1 MKKFAVFGN
10 PIAHSL
16 SPLIHQMFAESCGEV
31 IDYDKRCGSL
41 KAFES
46 EVNDFFFK
54 EGALGGNFTVPFKER
69 VFALADEHDAAAK
82 LAGAANTLHRQPS
95 GNLKAYNTDGIGL
108 VNDLLAH
115 QVPLQNSYVLILGAG
130 GATRGVIHPL
140 LNAGVAHIYV
150 LNRSKDKAIALVE
163 EANDLRV
170 TALDSVD
177 APLPN
182 PPSVVINSTSA
193 SLNNTVP
200 AMPDAVF
207 SSGAVAYDMV
217 YGASATVF
225 MQKAK
230 ALGSQL
236 QLDGLGMLV
245 EQAAAAFSIWTGQNP
260 PTDKVA
266 KVLRDRISGQKEG

>member
-16 SPLIHQMFAESCGEV
+16 SPLIHQMFAESCGEE
-31 IDYDKRCGSL
+31 IEYSKRCGSL
-41 KAFES
+41 DQFEA
-46 EVNDFFFK
+46 EVHDFFFK

-69 VFALADEHDAAAK
+69 VFALADEHDDAAK
-82 LAGAANTLHRQPS
+82 LAGAANTLHKQSS
-95 GNLKAYNTDGIGL
+95 GKLKAYNTDGVGL
-108 VNDLLAH
+108 VNDLVAH
-115 QVPLQNSYVLILGAG
+115 QVSLKNSNVLILGAG

-140 LNAGVAHIYV
+140 LNAGVAHISV

-163 EANDLRV
+163 EVNDHRV
-170 TALDSVD
+170 SALDSVD
-177 APLPN
+177 APMLNQPAI
-182 PPSVVINSTSA
+182 VINSTSA